1 MYFSG
6 VAFPVPNVIGIGYE
20 RRRSNEQGADAAV
33 AWDPATYLRFSDER
47 LRPGFDLLARVGDLP
62 PGPLA
67 ELGCGTGVHARV
79 IGERWPGRAFTAI
92 DSSPEMLTQASA
104 TPSSI
109 RWVEA
114 DLRSWKPPEKVALV
128 FSNAVLQW
136 VDQHEVLFPRMMG
149 MLAPGGV
156 LAVQMPRNFD
166 APSHVLMREA
176 AQAGPWAAILKP
188 LLRADPV
195 AGPEVTYD
203 RLAPLAQGGLDIWET
218 EYLHVLSGEDAVLT
232 WMHGTA
238 LRPLLTALQGSERAE
253 FERACAER
261 LRRAYPRRAD
271 GHTLLPFRRIFIVA
285 RAKAN

>member
-1 MYFSG
+1 M
-6 VAFPVPNVIGIGYE
+6 
-20 RRRSNEQGADAAV
+20 

-67 ELGCGTGVHARV
+67 ELGCGTGVHARA
-79 IGERWPGRAFTAI
+79 IAERWPDRRFTAI
-92 DSSPEMLTQASA
+92 DSSPEMLSQASA
-104 TPSSI
+104 EPSSI
-109 RWVEA
+109 RWEQA
-114 DLRSWKPPEKVALV
+114 DLQSWTPPERLALV

-136 VDQHEVLFPRMMG
+136 VDRHETLFPRMMG
-149 MLAPGGV
+149 MLKPGGV

-176 AQAGPWAAILKP
+176 ARAGPWAATLTP
-188 LLRADPV
+188 LLRPDPV
-195 AGPEVTYD
+195 GAPEIYYD
-203 RLAPLAQGGLDIWET
+203 LLAPLAQGGLDIWET
-218 EYLHVLSGEDAVLT
+218 EYLHVLGGEDAVLT
-232 WMHGTA
+232 WMRGTA
-238 LRPLLTALQGSERAE
+238 LRPLLTELAGSERGA

-285 RAKAN
+285 RARGT

>member
-1 MYFSG
+1 L
-6 VAFPVPNVIGIGYE
+6 
-20 RRRSNEQGADAAV
+20 

-62 PGPLA
+62 PGPLV
-67 ELGCGTGVHARV
+67 ELGCGTGVHARAV
-79 IGERWPGRAFTAI
+79 SERWPDRPLTAI
-92 DSSPEMLTQASA
+92 DSSPEMLKQAAAS
-104 TPSSI
+104 PSSI

-114 DLRSWKPPEKVALV
+114 DLRSWTPPEKAALI

-136 VDQHEVLFPRMMG
+136 VDQHEILLPRLMR
-149 MLAPGGV
+149 MLVPDGV

-166 APSHVLMREA
+166 APSHVQMRDVA
-176 AQAGPWAAILKP
+176 ATGPWAPTLKP
-188 LLRADPV
+188 LLRPDPV
-195 AGPEVTYD
+195 AGPEITYD
-203 RLAPLAQGGLDIWET
+203 RLAPLAGEGLDVWET

-232 WMHGTA
+232 WMRGTA
-238 LRPLLTALQGSERAE
+238 LRPLLMALEGAERDG

-285 RAKAN
+285 RAKGP

>member
-1 MYFSG
+1 MKIA
-6 VAFPVPNVIGIGYE
+6 V
-20 RRRSNEQGADAAV
+20 RRSTEQTAM

-47 LRPGFDLLARVGDLP
+47 LRPGFDLLARVGELP
-62 PGPLA
+62 LGPLA
-67 ELGCGTGVHARV
+67 ELGCGTGVHARA
-79 IGERWPGRAFTAI
+79 IAERWPGRAFAAI
-92 DSSPEMLTQASA
+92 DSSPEMLKQAAA

-114 DLRSWKPPEKVALV
+114 DLTSWAPPERVALV

-136 VDQHEVLFPRMMG
+136 VDRHEQLFPRMMD

-176 AQAGPWAAILKP
+176 AQAGPWAARLKP
-188 LLRADPV
+188 LLRPDPV
-195 AGPEVTYD
+195 GSPETYYD
-203 RLAPLAQGGLDIWET
+203 RLAPLAEDGLDVWET

-232 WMHGTA
+232 WMRGTA
-238 LRPLLTALQGSERAE
+238 LRPLLNALEGSERAD
-253 FERACAER
+253 FERALAER

-271 GHTLLPFRRIFIVA
+271 GHTLLPFRRIFIIG
-285 RAKAN
+285 RAKGT

>member
-1 MYFSG
+1 M
-6 VAFPVPNVIGIGYE
+6 
-20 RRRSNEQGADAAV
+20 

-62 PGPLA
+62 PGPMA
-67 ELGCGTGVHARV
+67 ELGCGTGVHARA
-79 IGERWPGRAFTAI
+79 IAERWPDRAFTAI

-104 TPSSI
+104 ARSSI

-114 DLRSWKPPEKVALV
+114 DLRSWSAPEKLALI

-136 VDQHEVLFPRMMG
+136 VDDHEALFPRLMR
-149 MLAPGGV
+149 MLVPGGV

-166 APSHVLMREA
+166 EPSHALMREV
-176 AQAGPWAAILKP
+176 AQLGPWAATLKP
-188 LLRADPV
+188 LLRPEPV

-203 RLAPLAQGGLDIWET
+203 RLAPLAREGLDIWET
-218 EYLHVLSGEDAVLT
+218 VYLHVLSGEDAVLT
-232 WMHGTA
+232 WMRGTA
-238 LRPLLTALQGSERAE
+238 LRPLLTALAGAEREA

-261 LRRAYPRRAD
+261 LGRAYPRRAD

-285 RAKAN
+285 RAKGN

>member
-1 MYFSG
+1 MYKCFRAAR
-6 VAFPVPNVIGIGYE
+6 VGIGYE
-20 RRRSNEQGADAAV
+20 NRRTTGARRRM

-67 ELGCGTGVHARV
+67 ELGCGTGVHARA
-79 IGERWPGRAFTAI
+79 IAERWPDRIFTAI
-92 DSSPEMLTQASA
+92 DSSPEMLKEASA
-104 TPSSI
+104 APSSI
-109 RWVEA
+109 RWLEA
-114 DLRSWKPPEKVALV
+114 DLRSWTPPQKLALM

-136 VDQHEVLFPRMMG
+136 IDRHEILLPRLMST
-149 MLAPGGV
+149 LVPGGV

-176 AQAGPWAAILKP
+176 AVAGPWAETLKP
-188 LLRADPV
+188 LLRPEPV
-195 AGPEVTYD
+195 AGPEITYD
-203 RLAPLAQGGLDIWET
+203 RLAPLALEDLDIWET

-232 WMHGTA
+232 WMRGTA
-238 LRPLLTALQGSERAE
+238 LRPLLTALAGSERVG

-261 LRRAYPRRAD
+261 LRSAYPRRVD

-285 RAKAN
+285 RAKGN

>member
-1 MYFSG
+1 M
-6 VAFPVPNVIGIGYE
+6 
-20 RRRSNEQGADAAV
+20 
-33 AWDPATYLRFSDER
+33 AWDPATYLKFSDER
-47 LRPGFDLLARVGDLP
+47 LRPGFDLLARVGELP

-67 ELGCGTGVHARV
+67 ELGCGTGVHARA
-79 IGERWPGRAFTAI
+79 IAERWPDRAFTAI
-92 DSSPEMLTQASA
+92 DSSPEMLKQAAA

-114 DLRSWKPPEKVALV
+114 DLRTWTAPQKLALI

-136 VDQHEVLFPRMMG
+136 VDQHETLLPRLMG
-149 MLAPGGV
+149 MLVPGGV
-156 LAVQMPRNFD
+156 LAIQMPRNFD
-166 APSHVLMREA
+166 APSHVLMRETA
-176 AQAGPWAAILKP
+176 AAGSWAATLKP
-188 LLRADPV
+188 LLRPDPV

-203 RLAPLAQGGLDIWET
+203 RLAPLAHEGLDIWET

-232 WMHGTA
+232 WMRGTA
-238 LRPLLTALQGSERAE
+238 LRPLLTALAGAQRDA

-285 RAKAN
+285 RAKGA

>member
-1 MYFSG
+1 M
-6 VAFPVPNVIGIGYE
+6 
-20 RRRSNEQGADAAV
+20 

-67 ELGCGTGVHARV
+67 ELGCGTGVHARA
-79 IGERWPGRAFTAI
+79 IAERWPERAFTAI
-92 DSSPEMLTQASA
+92 DSSPEMLKQAAA
-104 TPSSI
+104 TPSRI

-114 DLRSWKPPEKVALV
+114 DLTRWTSPEKLALI

-136 VDQHEVLFPRMMG
+136 VDDHAALFPRLMT

-176 AQAGPWAAILKP
+176 AQAGPWAATLKP
-188 LLRADPV
+188 LLRHDPV
-195 AGPEVTYD
+195 EGPEVSYD
-203 RLAPLAQGGLDIWET
+203 RLAPLAREGLEIWET

-232 WMHGTA
+232 WMRGTA
-238 LRPLLTALQGSERAE
+238 LRPLLTALHGAERDG
-253 FERACAER
+253 FERAVAER

-285 RAKAN
+285 RAKGA